1 MFSYSWII
9 GVIIVI
15 FDTLIGTVGK
25 QMLRLS
31 HTLNEKKSQLKY
43 ISNLYSIR
51 SRVVKAVAICL
62 VMIVNPVLSLISYNF
77 ASPVFIM
84 CNIMK

>member
-43 ISNLYSIR
+43 
-51 SRVVKAVAICL
+51 
-62 VMIVNPVLSLISYNF
+62 M
-77 ASPVFIM
+77 
-84 CNIMK
+84 